1 MLVITVEKSAQSAT
15 HLIVAGW
22 VRKANKMNLDV
33 VRHLVVNPCIKVK
46 LLFLLPIVTKIIVP
60 PSSLSKT
67 KKRRKAEK
75 AANSNQEKSP
85 DEQVE
90 EVDNILNKLKLE
102 DVNPGTKV
110 KNIETYAKKNGL
122 VQNFVITKN
131 CNFFPILINFG

>member
-1 MLVITVEKSAQSAT
+1 M
-15 HLIVAGW
+15 
-22 VRKANKMNLDV
+22 
-33 VRHLVVNPCIKVK
+33 RHLVGNLCVIAK

-75 AANSNQEKSP
+75 AANSNQEKSL

-110 KNIETYAKKNGL
+110 KEI
-122 VQNFVITKN
+122 
-131 CNFFPILINFG
+131 